1 MSAQVETAAARRQSI
16 LDFLHANPGAKIA
29 AIAASLGEEGASRS
43 RHHNTIRTM
52 IEWGEVKAEG
62 KPRCRQYWALVD
74 TTRPA
79 DEVAQVRLENVSRT
93 NKARHAKK
101 VMQALRRRGRC
112 VNNPDRP
119 IAEQR
124 SIQWG

>member
-1 MSAQVETAAARRQSI
+1 MNQAETASSRRQQI
-16 LDFLHANPGAKIA
+16 LDFLRANPGAKMA
-29 AIAASLGEEGASRS
+29 AIGAGLGDDGASRS

-52 IEWGEVKAEG
+52 IEWGEVRAEG

-74 TTRPA
+74 MTRPA
-79 DEVAQVRLENVSRT
+79 DEVARVRLENVRRA
-93 NKARHAKK
+93 NKAKQAQR
-101 VMQALRRRGRC
+101 VMRALRRRGRC